1 MPTDQVETAA
11 LTPQQQIAAVA
22 KMLRWPLLIGFLVL
36 AGPTLASLGKQVWT
50 RESGAH
56 GPIVVATG
64 AWLIWRRLDS
74 FKELAR
80 PGTLWLTAPAMVA
93 SLALYVFGRA
103 FDFIALEA
111 AGLYGVG
118 ISMLFSVVG
127 LKAILR
133 NWFPLFYLAFLV
145 PPPEWFL
152 DGFTGP
158 LKQLVSAAA
167 TGALSAAGLPIGREG
182 VTIYVAQYQLLVEDA
197 CSGMNSLTGLVAI
210 SLFYIYLLR
219 GSSVR
224 YSILLTAFVVPI
236 AVLGNIVRVITLILM
251 TYFLGDQVAQGFA
264 HGLSGMLLFAVDL
277 VLVFALDSFLVRVL
291 PKSWRPAT

>member
-1 MPTDQVETAA
+1 MPTDQVDTAA
-11 LTPQQQIAAVA
+11 LSPQQRLAAMA
-22 KMLRWPLLIGFLVL
+22 QSLRWPLLIGFLVL
-36 AGPTLASLGKQVWT
+36 AGPTLASLGSQVWT

-56 GPIVVATG
+56 GPIVLATG
-64 AWLIWRRLDS
+64 AWLIWRRMDS
-74 FKELAR
+74 FRELGR
-80 PGTLWLTAPAMVA
+80 TGSVWLAMPAILF
-93 SLALYVFGRA
+93 SLAVYVFGRA

-118 ISMLFSVVG
+118 VTMLYSVVG
-127 LKAILR
+127 LKAVLR

-152 DGFTGP
+152 DSFTGP
-158 LKQLVSAAA
+158 LKQFVSYAA
-167 TGALSAAGLPIGREG
+167 TGALYAAGLPIGREG

-224 YSILLTAFVVPI
+224 YSILLTSFVVPI
-236 AVLGNIVRVITLILM
+236 AVVGNIVRVMTLILM
-251 TYFLGDQVAQGFA
+251 TYFLGDQGAQGVA
-264 HGLSGMLLFAVDL
+264 HGLAGLLLFAVDL
-277 VLVFALDSFLVRVL
+277 VLVFAVDSLLVRIL